1 MWNYCQLVKKLTFR
15 LGLMF
20 NGYESACTA
29 SVVTDTFFCDA
40 YWTNQL
46 AVSLLTDWSTRGRV
60 ISPAMNFF
68 LNHVN
73 TATCR
78 LLLLLKRF

>member
-1 MWNYCQLVKKLTFR
+1 MFR
-15 LGLMF
+15 LWLVF

-29 SVVTDTFFCDA
+29 SVVTDTFCDA
-40 YWTNQL
+40 YWHQL

-60 ISPAMNFF
+60 ISPTMIF

-73 TATCR
+73 TTTCTTTINKNI
-78 LLLLLKRF
+78 LKRHKV